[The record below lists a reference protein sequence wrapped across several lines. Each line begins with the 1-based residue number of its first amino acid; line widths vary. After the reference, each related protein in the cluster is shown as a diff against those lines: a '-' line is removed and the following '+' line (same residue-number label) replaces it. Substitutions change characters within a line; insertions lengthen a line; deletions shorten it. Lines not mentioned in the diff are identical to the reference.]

1 MGKSYISEIVRAM
14 PDSGIK
20 DFFDVANS
28 LDGALSLGVGEPD
41 FATPKH
47 ICDAAV
53 RSIQNADTKYTDN
66 RGTVELRRAAADYL
80 KKFGLYYHGEDQIL
94 VTMGASEGIDLALR
108 ALVNPGD
115 EVLVTEPCYVSYE
128 PCVEL
133 CGGVPVAV
141 ETKASDRFRL
151 TAAGLLEKITDKTK
165 VLMISYPNNP
175 TGAIMEEEDLKAVAK
190 IVKEHDIFVIS
201 DEIYAEL
208 TYGKKHVSI
217 ASLPGMAERTLVLNG
232 FSKAFAMTGWRLG
245 FAAGPKDVIF
255 YMNKIHQFT
264 TMSAGTISQRA
275 AVCALDSPVREEVLG
290 QMRKEYDKRR
300 VIMVQGFMDMG
311 LEVAE
316 PKGAFYVF
324 PSVAKLGM
332 GSREFCSRLLEEQK
346 VAVIPGDAFGAC
358 GDGFIRCSYAYS
370 EDIIRECLKKI
381 AVFVKGRMKT

>member
-1 MGKSYISEIVRAM
+1 
-14 PDSGIK
+14 
-20 DFFDVANS
+20 
-28 LDGALSLGVGEPD
+28 
-41 FATPKH
+41 
-47 ICDAAV
+47 
-53 RSIQNADTKYTDN
+53 
-66 RGTVELRRAAADYL
+66 
-80 KKFGLYYHGEDQIL
+80 
-94 VTMGASEGIDLALR
+94 
-108 ALVNPGD
+108 
-115 EVLVTEPCYVSYE
+115 
-128 PCVEL
+128 
-133 CGGVPVAV
+133 
-141 ETKASDRFRL
+141 
-151 TAAGLLEKITDKTK
+151 
-165 VLMISYPNNP
+165 
-175 TGAIMEEEDLKAVAK
+175 MEEEDLKAVAK

>member
-1 MGKSYISEIVRAM
+1 MQKSYISHIVKTM

-41 FATPKH
+41 FATPEH
-47 ICDAAV
+47 IRNAAID
-53 RSIQNADTKYTDN
+53 SILRGDTKYTDN
-66 RGTVELRRAAADYL
+66 RGTVELRQAVADYL
-80 KKFGLYYHGEDQIL
+80 EKFDLHYRGEDEIL
-94 VTMGASEGIDLALR
+94 ITMGASEGIDLALR
-108 ALVNPGD
+108 VLLNPGD
-115 EVLVTEPCYVSYE
+115 EALITEPCYVSYE

-133 CGGVPVAV
+133 CGGIPVV
-141 ETKASDRFRL
+141 IETKASDRFRL
-151 TAAGLLEKITDKTK
+151 TAESLLEKITEKTK
-165 VLMISYPNNP
+165 VLLISFPNNP
-175 TGAIMEEEDLKAVAK
+175 TGAIMELADLEAVAG

-264 TMSAGTISQRA
+264 TMSAGTTSQHA
-275 AVCALDSPVREEVLG
+275 ALCALRDPVREELLHK
-290 QMRKEYDKRR
+290 MRKDYDKRR
-300 VIMVQGFMDMG
+300 GIMVRGFLDMG
-311 LEVAE
+311 LSVAE
-316 PKGAFYVF
+316 PEGAFYVF
-324 PSVAKLGM
+324 PSVAELGM
-332 GSREFCSRLLEEQK
+332 DSQRFCKELLADQK

-358 GDGFIRCSYAYS
+358 GNGFIRCSYAYS
-370 EDIIRECLKKI
+370 EEIIRKCLEKI
-381 AVFVKGRMKT
+381 AAFVKGKRQ